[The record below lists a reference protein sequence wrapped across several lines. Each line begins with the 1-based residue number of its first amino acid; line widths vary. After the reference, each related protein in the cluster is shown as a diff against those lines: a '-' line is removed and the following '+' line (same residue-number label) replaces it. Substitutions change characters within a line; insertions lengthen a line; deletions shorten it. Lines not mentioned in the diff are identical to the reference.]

1 MDRMSMA
8 PDVSPAVVA
17 PGPSRR
23 SIVRRILANRFV
35 RFLVVGG
42 INTVFGYSVFAVLI
56 LLKVAYPIAAFLS
69 TVLGVLFNFKSY
81 GRLVFGSHDN
91 RLIFR
96 FFGVYGV
103 CYLLGLA
110 PLAWAKAHAV
120 PILLMAAICA
130 LPMAAIGF
138 WLQRAFVFHARGPSP
153 SMED

>member
-1 MDRMSMA
+1 MTALGEHTDGTAGEPFEPRH
-8 PDVSPAVVA
+8 
-17 PGPSRR
+17 RR
-23 SIVRRILANRFV
+23 FRHLDFQPVRWVLGNRFL
-35 RFLVVGG
+35 RFLIVGA
-42 INTVFGYSVFAVLI
+42 INTVFGYSVFAALI
-56 LLKVAYPIAAFLS
+56 LLKVPYPVAAFLA

-110 PLAWAKAHAV
+110 PLAWAKAHGV
-120 PILLMAAICA
+120 PILLMAALCA

-138 WLQRAFVFHARGPSP
+138 LLNRRFVFRHAR
-153 SMED
+153 

>member
-1 MDRMSMA
+1 MN
-8 PDVSPAVVA
+8 AVTWSARLQSVF
-17 PGPSRR
+17 
-23 SIVRRILANRFV
+23 ANRFL
-35 RFLVVGG
+35 RFLLVGG
-42 INTVFGYSVFAVLI
+42 INTIFGYSVFALLI
-56 LLKVAYPIAAFLS
+56 IFKMPYPIAAFLA

-81 GRLVFGSHDN
+81 GRLVFGSRDN

-96 FFGVYGV
+96 FVGVYGL

-138 WLQRAFVFHARGPSP
+138 LLNRRFVFLQSP
-153 SMED
+153 